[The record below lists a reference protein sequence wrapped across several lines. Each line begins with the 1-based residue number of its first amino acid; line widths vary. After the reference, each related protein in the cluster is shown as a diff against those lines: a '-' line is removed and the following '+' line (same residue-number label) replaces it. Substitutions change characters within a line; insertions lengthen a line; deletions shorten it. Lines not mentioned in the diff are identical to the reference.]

1 MIATRT
7 ARTEVIQDALSKIN
21 ALRRFTRETGMVTR
35 RAQSKVLEALTD
47 DEATAVAEILAQEP
61 EVPRG

>member
-1 MIATRT
+1 MTTRIAQTQ
-7 ARTEVIQDALSKIN
+7 VIQDALSKIN
-21 ALRRFTRETGMVTR
+21 SLRRVSRETGMITR

-47 DEATAVAEILAQEP
+47 AEATAVAEILAELP

>member
-1 MIATRT
+1 MTTRIAQTQ
-7 ARTEVIQDALSKIN
+7 VIQDALSKIN
-21 ALRRFTRETGMVTR
+21 SLRRVSRETGMITR

-47 DEATAVAEILAQEP
+47 EEATAVAEILAELP